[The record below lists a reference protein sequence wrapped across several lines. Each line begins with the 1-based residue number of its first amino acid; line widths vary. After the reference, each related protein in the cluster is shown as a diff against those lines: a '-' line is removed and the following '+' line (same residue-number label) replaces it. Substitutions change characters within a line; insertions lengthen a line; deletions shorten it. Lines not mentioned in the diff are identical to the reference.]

1 VPAVHSAEVELVF
14 DETDTVKIPLTVK
27 ELAAALPTVG
37 PLWIGYMGMLP
48 TYPGTDWP
56 EVREKQL
63 AELEP
68 SLRTMQRLGFSA
80 ATGGAGKDLKE
91 LLRISVIYT

>member
-1 VPAVHSAEVELVF
+1 
-14 DETDTVKIPLTVK
+14 
-27 ELAAALPTVG
+27 
-37 PLWIGYMGMLP
+37 MGMLP

-80 ATGGAGKDLKE
+80 ATGGAGKDLKV
-91 LLRISVIYT
+91 LLRICYLHLTAFIMYRSGMPDCRWAKCSERIAG